1 MDRVAHIEQIQ
12 VWQDGNILR
21 CRIAFGIINKF
32 IRIISE
38 YNDVV
43 TLTNFYKDLS
53 TSCYNID
60 ATAPHNDLQPLIKF
74 VNKRNEKK

>member
-60 ATAPHNDLQPLIKF
+60 AIVPHNDLQPLIKF